1 MHVPGRI
8 MAASLSVH
16 GLKSKFPAF
25 VLKAE
30 NPPSLLPGLRASHLA
45 GFSAARRLK
54 LPAIL

>member
-1 MHVPGRI
+1 